1 MRKFALREHL
11 LNGGKAPQRVTEGL
25 CLIGQCLAE
34 PQAQEKTEES
44 HIYTPY
50 RINIC
55 LHK

>member
-1 MRKFALREHL
+1 MRKFALREHP
-11 LNGGKAPQRVTEGL
+11 LNGGKAPQCVTEGL
-25 CLIGQCLAE
+25 CLIVQCLAK

-44 HIYTPY
+44 HIYAPY